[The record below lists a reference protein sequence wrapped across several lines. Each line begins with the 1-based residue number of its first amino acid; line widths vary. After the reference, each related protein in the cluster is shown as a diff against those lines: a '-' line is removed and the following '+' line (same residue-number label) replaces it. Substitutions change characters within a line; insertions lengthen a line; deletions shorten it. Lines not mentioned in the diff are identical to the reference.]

1 MVQELPGKV
10 SRNSGNWM
18 RTIQPKILEIPRA
31 KWMERNLPGKKIF
44 ENLGI
49 PREVVLCLRNLWKH
63 CSIHFCRKF
72 RLEVRV
78 EWKAPII
85 FFSAFT
91 GTTKIF
97 CSICLDNLQAASW
110 ENAKY
115 YRYFVNYTNQSN
127 FCFQCEKQCL
137 FTVWNFPYGETVLP
151 FQMSCFFQK
160 FSKKSVTFTFPW
172 DFPEIFWKMVNS
184 QCQYHLPANFHR
196 NFPTNGKRFCRVPGR
211 NANSCSIS

>member
-1 MVQELPGKV
+1 MFSVFPTKGNTFELLGAFHSTKTFKNLKTGVNGTGIAGK
-10 SRNSGNWM
+10 SFQKFDSGNWM

-63 CSIHFCRKF
+63 CSIHFCQKF

-97 CSICLDNLQAASW
+97 CSICLDNLQC
-110 ENAKY
+110 
-115 YRYFVNYTNQSN
+115 RQPLGRT
-127 FCFQCEKQCL
+127 
-137 FTVWNFPYGETVLP
+137 
-151 FQMSCFFQK
+151 
-160 FSKKSVTFTFPW
+160 
-172 DFPEIFWKMVNS
+172 
-184 QCQYHLPANFHR
+184 R
-196 NFPTNGKRFCRVPGR
+196 NIIG
-211 NANSCSIS
+211 IL